1 MKLAKKYCVRA
12 IILQKPQP
20 LVAATLLL
28 QKAFAVL
35 WDMIP
40 QNEESEP
47 SDEMSSVQGVCKT

>member
-1 MKLAKKYCVRA
+1 MKLAEKLCVHA

-20 LVAATLLL
+20 LVAASLLL

-40 QNEESEP
+40 QNESEP
-47 SDEMSSVQGVCKT
+47 SGEMSSVQCV

>member
-1 MKLAKKYCVRA
+1 MKLAEKLCVHA

-20 LVAATLLL
+20 LVAASLLL

-47 SDEMSSVQGVCKT
+47 SGEMSSVQCV

>member
-1 MKLAKKYCVRA
+1 MHA

-20 LVAATLLL
+20 LVAAPLLL

-35 WDMIP
+35 WDMIL

-47 SDEMSSVQGVCKT
+47 SGEMSSVQGV